1 MVLTLF
7 LSYLVWLFS
16 SNINNL
22 SIKLC
27 WASQVALVV
36 KNLPANAG
44 DVKDMGSIPEL
55 GRSPGG
61 GNGSPLQYSCLKSPR
76 DRGACQATVYG
87 VTKGQTQLTIWTRT
101 KGRQLHTGQ

>member
-1 MVLTLF
+1 MVLTLC

-27 WASQVALVV
+27 WASQVGLVV

-44 DVKDMGSIPEL
+44 DVKDTGSIPEL

-61 GNGSPLQYSCLKSPR
+61 GNGSPLQLSCLKSPR

-87 VTKGQTQLTIWTRT
+87 VTKSQTQLTIWART
-101 KGRQLHTGQ
+101 KVRQLHTGQ